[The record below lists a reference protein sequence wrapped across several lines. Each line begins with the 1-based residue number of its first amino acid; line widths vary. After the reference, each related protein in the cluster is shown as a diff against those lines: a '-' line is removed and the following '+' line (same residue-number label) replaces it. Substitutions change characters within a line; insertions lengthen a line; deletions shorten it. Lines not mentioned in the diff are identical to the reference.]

1 MAPAVNSSR
10 RKISHIALPAY
21 KLLPS
26 DSRQRGLAMV
36 GLELEN
42 PAAIDLEPVATGATV
57 VRAHEERDGRK
68 LGELEV
74 EVFKA
79 ALVIDRDGI
88 LEEKAHLAVD
98 AERGRVTP
106 PVPVSL
112 SGASG
117 YRAEVVLVPAT
128 GAPRPEL
135 PYTYVFAIA
144 PDDLGADGGV
154 LITVRSATPEWP
166 AADSILRSLKIL
178 GRRKPTAND
187 GEGLA
192 LPVIGSHEKP

>member
-1 MAPAVNSSR
+1 MRRSR
-10 RKISHIALPAY
+10 SKIGHIGTPAY
-21 KLLPS
+21 KLLAS
-26 DSRQRGLAMV
+26 DSRRRGLAAI
-36 GLELEN
+36 GLELDN
-42 PAAIDLEPVATGATV
+42 PAAIDLEPITTGATV
-57 VRAHEERDGRK
+57 VRAHEQRDGKK

-88 LEEKAHLAVD
+88 LEEKAHEAVG

-117 YRAEVVLVPAT
+117 YRAEVVRLPAT
-128 GAPRPEL
+128 GAPHPEL
-135 PYTYVFAIA
+135 PYKYVFAIA

-154 LITVRSATPEWP
+154 LITVRSATAAWP
-166 AADSILRSLKIL
+166 AAESILRTLKVL
-178 GRRKPTAND
+178 GRRQTTAND
-187 GEGLA
+187 AEGFA
-192 LPVIGSHEKP
+192 LPMLGERDED

>member
-1 MAPAVNSSR
+1 
-10 RKISHIALPAY
+10 
-21 KLLPS
+21 
-26 DSRQRGLAMV
+26 LAAI

-42 PAAIDLEPVATGATV
+42 PAAIDLEPIATGATV
-57 VRAHEERDGRK
+57 VRAHEQRDGK
-68 LGELEV
+68 KVGELEV

-88 LEEKAHLAVD
+88 LEQKAHQAVGD
-98 AERGRVTP
+98 ERGRVTP
-106 PVPVSL
+106 PVPVTL

-117 YRAEVVLVPAT
+117 YRAEVVRVPAL

-154 LITVRSATPEWP
+154 LITVRSATAEWP
-166 AADSILRSLKIL
+166 AADSILRTLKVL
-178 GRRKPTAND
+178 GRRMTTAND
-187 GEGLA
+187 GEAFA
-192 LPVIGSHEKP
+192 LPIIGERGED